1 MKKWFLL
8 GGAIVMVIIIFL
20 VWGVSNL
27 GPLIK
32 NAVNTYG
39 PKITKTEMRLADVGI
54 SIFSGEAKLK
64 EFYLGNPKGFKS
76 PDAIKVGSIYVD
88 LDEGSLTGDTIIID
102 KIEVVR
108 PEITYEKAR
117 GTDNFQTILNN
128 VRKTTGA
135 GEPSKKEPEKE
146 GGGKKILIR
155 DFIVRDGKVNLA
167 MSMLTNKSIS
177 APLPDIHLKD
187 VGKKKGGAS
196 PAEAFEQVFTA
207 LYEKITS
214 RAVAEVLNQGLKALG
229 PSMEAVGEGAKNKMG
244 GVTEG
249 AKKDL
254 EGATDKL
261 KGLFGK

>member
-1 MKKWFLL
+1 MKKWFLI

-32 NAVNTYG
+32 NAVNTHG
-39 PKITKTEMRLADVGI
+39 PKITRTEMSLADVGI

-64 EFYLGNPKGFKS
+64 EFYLGNPKGFRS
-76 PDAIKVGSIYVD
+76 PEAIKVGSVYVD
-88 LDEGSLTGDTIIID
+88 VDERSLTGDTMIID

-117 GTDNFQTILNN
+117 GTDNFQTILDN
-128 VRKTTGA
+128 VKRTVGA
-135 GEPSKKEPEKE
+135 GGPSKKEPEKE

-155 DFIVRDGKVNLA
+155 NFIVRDGKVNLA
-167 MSMLTNKSIS
+167 MSMLASKSIS

-207 LYEKITS
+207 LYEKIAS
-214 RAVAEVLNQGLKALG
+214 RAVADVLNQGLKALG
-229 PSMEAVGEGAKNKMG
+229 PGMEAVGEGAKGKMED
-244 GVTEG
+244 VTGG
-249 AKKDL
+249 AKKEL

>member
-1 MKKWFLL
+1 MKKWFLI
-8 GGAIVMVIIIFL
+8 GGAIVIVIIIFL

-27 GPLIK
+27 GPLLK

-39 PKITKTEMRLADVGI
+39 PKITKTEMRLADVGV

-88 LDEGSLTGDTIIID
+88 LDEGSLTGDTIIIN

-117 GTDNFQTILNN
+117 GTDNLQTILDN
-128 VRKTTGA
+128 VRRTTGA
-135 GEPSKKEPEKE
+135 GKPSKKESQKE

-155 DFIVRDGKVNLA
+155 DFILRDGKVNLA
-167 MSMLTNKSIS
+167 MSMLTGKSIS

-229 PSMEAVGEGAKNKMG
+229 PGMEAVGEGGKNTME

-249 AKKDL
+249 AKKEL